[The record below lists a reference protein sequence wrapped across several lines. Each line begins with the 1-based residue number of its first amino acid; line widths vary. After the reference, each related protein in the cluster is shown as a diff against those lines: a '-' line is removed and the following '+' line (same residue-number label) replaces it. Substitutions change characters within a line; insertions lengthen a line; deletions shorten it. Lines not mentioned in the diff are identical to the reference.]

1 MRVTLVIWLQWCSSG
16 LTTAKLLTFPHFH
29 TVLFR
34 KKSICSAYT
43 SVEIYAPTFSKETIY
58 INYLDLFCRG
68 CLTSVPFTYSFSH
81 LYQWKS
87 FTFILCLEGQSNV
100 TLFSCSHG
108 SIFDHRE
115 LFIWLTSLCWCCQIE
130 YVTTWIVLISSFAFL
145 QPPTSIVRIM
155 VISITSNF
163 LNFSILVYILYPS
176 QDIWSCQKH
185 PLRHLVHDSLNNTN
199 INFIEM
205 FFELFLL

>member
-1 MRVTLVIWLQWCSSG
+1 MFR
-16 LTTAKLLTFPHFH
+16 LLIH
-29 TVLFR
+29 
-34 KKSICSAYT
+34 
-43 SVEIYAPTFSKETIY
+43 SVIY
-58 INYLDLFCRG
+58 INESHSHSFYVLRDNLMLLDFIVHMVQS
-68 CLTSVPFTYSFSH
+68 LTIGSFS
-81 LYQWKS
+81 
-87 FTFILCLEGQSNV
+87 V
-100 TLFSCSHG
+100 G
-108 SIFDHRE
+108 S
-115 LFIWLTSLCWCCQIE
+115 TSLCWCCQIE
-130 YVTTWIVLISSFAFL
+130 YVTTWIVLISSFEFL